1 MPLSKI
7 PPTISLH
14 PTDTPL
20 STTPQDHLTTS
31 PPELLLAILSHLP
44 PSTLYPL
51 SRTSKYIHTFLL
63 THAATICNTAIQ
75 STYSLASTILHSQHS
90 STGWLIPTHPAILN
104 EERRLVRDKILFSG
118 CKCPPCRQVLHSSSS
133 TDLSVSELDEIH
145 GLGALNCL
153 NGLRSQ
159 SCKAR
164 KEIDSCLKLS
174 KPGPQYLVFL
184 EKYSWEI
191 VTRHSMS
198 SFSNSNSNSNSNETA
213 GSQDSTAVPSP
224 TSTSNGEN
232 QGNAEIEQDAG
243 GEEEREREKEEAM
256 FEFMVGNYC
265 VRRFLESAEKVLSS
279 LPSPTSNPA
288 PPSPRFSP
296 IIDQGRKLR
305 RKLLR
310 NRMVKRQR
318 IEVSE
323 VAEVVEDRVVDGRQS
338 NPASPSPT
346 PRRMM
351 FGEISPSTSDPNND
365 EKALLVQQKKVV
377 GERWEDGLLWYHGLQ
392 GLGSDPEEAK
402 DEQNGMEGKER
413 RRGCM
418 AVLKKGLGIISRRV
432 RTLFMGRCVGLRKLR
447 VGGFR
452 ALEG

>member
-1 MPLSKI
+1 M
-7 PPTISLH
+7 
-14 PTDTPL
+14 
-20 STTPQDHLTTS
+20 
-31 PPELLLAILSHLP
+31 
-44 PSTLYPL
+44 
-51 SRTSKYIHTFLL
+51 
-63 THAATICNTAIQ
+63 
-75 STYSLASTILHSQHS
+75 
-90 STGWLIPTHPAILN
+90 
-104 EERRLVRDKILFSG
+104 
-118 CKCPPCRQVLHSSSS
+118 LHSSSS

-432 RTLFMGRCVGLRKLR
+432 RTLFMGRCVGLRKLS